1 LVVKP
6 RKKEPGM
13 KAEEKQRDRQI
24 ENENPSKPRR
34 RAINQLAFGSIIL
47 LWGSLLILK
56 EAGIIA
62 KNVSTWPI
70 PLAVFGILLVV
81 SGIYRLSRPRASA
94 S

>member
-1 LVVKP
+1 M
-6 RKKEPGM
+6 EAG
-13 KAEEKQRDRQI
+13 ENQHHKQL
-24 ENENPSKPRR
+24 ENEHLDRLER
-34 RAINQLAFGSIIL
+34 RAIDQLAFGSIIL

-81 SGIYRLSRPRASA
+81 SGIYRLSRSRNL
-94 S
+94 

>member
-1 LVVKP
+1 METGKN
-6 RKKEPGM
+6 
-13 KAEEKQRDRQI
+13 QHDRQI
-24 ENENPSKPRR
+24 DNEQPSRLKR
-34 RAINQLAFGSIIL
+34 RAIDQLAFGSIIL

-81 SGIYRLSRPRASA
+81 SGIYRLSRSRNL
-94 S
+94 

>member
-1 LVVKP
+1 MEAGKNQP
-6 RKKEPGM
+6 
-13 KAEEKQRDRQI
+13 DRQI
-24 ENENPSKPRR
+24 DNEHPSRLRK

-70 PLAVFGILLVV
+70 PLAIFGILLVV
-81 SGIYRLSRPRASA
+81 SGIYRLSRFHASA
-94 S
+94 N